1 MHLCTLE
8 AGFGIDVGLGLVLN
22 VNLVEPSLNFSSKEG
37 LNQVEL
43 EPVQAEQA
51 LAQTWLA

>member
-22 VNLVEPSLNFSSKEG
+22 ANLVEPSLNFSSNEI
-37 LNQVEL
+37 QVEL
-43 EPVQAEQA
+43 EPVQAEKA